1 MNPLIKNII
10 LLLLFVIS
18 ISCDDPSPIEIN
30 NEDEEVALSVVN
42 PESDT
47 YVITGYDSTGINEKD
62 LSKVSIIALSG
73 IKNTF
78 EKITTYRA
86 YGEAVFFD
94 ITKPVFTNSNKLIGY
109 KTIDVGNVKFGNR
122 PANIVPFV
130 LQFRENFIKK
140 DTLLGQKHTILYTR
154 VLQPDQLSFNYNKIV
169 QIELISKLGI
179 SNKLSMRVP
188 DEIIG
193 RVEITGTSIQR
204 NRKIVLSWKQ
214 SGIQAISSS
223 EEFSEEIIVGGI
235 SSDKDELVPLLR
247 AGELLSNRLEI
258 PNSLV
263 KEVLASGRFEYI
275 VFTFLRKIR
284 KSNSTSRLGDIYFA
298 SQSIHNIWVKI

>member
-1 MNPLIKNII
+1 MNPLKKNII
-10 LLLLFVIS
+10 LLLLLVIS
-18 ISCDDPSPIEIN
+18 ISCDDPSPIEII
-30 NEDEEVALSVVN
+30 DEEEVVLSVVN
-42 PESDT
+42 EESDT
-47 YVITGYDSTGINEKD
+47 YVITGYDSTGISEED
-62 LSKVSIIALSG
+62 LSKVSIISLSG

-86 YGEAVFFD
+86 YSEAVFFD
-94 ITKPVFTNSNKLIGY
+94 TTKPVINNSNRLIGY
-109 KTIDVGNVKFGNR
+109 KTIDVGTVKFDNR
-122 PANIVPFV
+122 LANIVPFF

-140 DTLLGQKHTILYTR
+140 DTLLGQKHTISYTR
-154 VLQPDQLSFNYNKIV
+154 VLQPDQLNFNYNKIV
-169 QIELISKLGI
+169 QIELISKQGI

-193 RVEITGTSIQR
+193 KVEITGNNIKR
-204 NRKIVLSWKQ
+204 NKKIVLSWKR
-214 SGIQAISSS
+214 SDIFANLSSDV
-223 EEFSEEIIVGGI
+223 FSEEIIVGGI
-235 SSDKDELVPLLR
+235 SSDRDELVPLLR